1 MEPENE
7 KNVKERVLV
16 ECVLEDFISPIIL
29 EKKSDGSYVFIKKY
43 SQGNST
49 LKEN

>member
-1 MEPENE
+1 MEPEDE

-29 EKKSDGSYVFIKKY
+29 EKKK
-43 SQGNST
+43 
-49 LKEN
+49 